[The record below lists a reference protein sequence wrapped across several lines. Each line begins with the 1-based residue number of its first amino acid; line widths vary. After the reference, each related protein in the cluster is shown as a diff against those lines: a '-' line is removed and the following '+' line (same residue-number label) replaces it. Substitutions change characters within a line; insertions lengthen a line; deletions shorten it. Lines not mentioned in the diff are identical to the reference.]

1 MKSLLFSAAALCAFA
16 APVAA
21 QTAAVDATA
30 QSQSGAISGSQSS
43 SGAVSDQTQ
52 GQTQGQVAVGT
63 VGQSV
68 GQSATNQQGVAV
80 SNTFNST
87 NRKFTELNTNA
98 AVPLAASSSFSSDFC
113 GATASGGVS
122 AAPIGISIGG
132 AKPVYDANCQGLR
145 RAEKFGMA
153 AANAHNMGQHELAGR
168 LMSLMIWSI
177 CTSDTQTYSEG
188 KADKSHT
195 PSATE
200 QACSKMLLLG
210 SGPMPT
216 PTAGQPNP
224 APVPS
229 AAVSRNGKPTPEAVS
244 RATDDKRQQ
253 VASLNPAG
261 IP

>member
-1 MKSLLFSAAALCAFA
+1 MKNHTILAAALASVSAFA
-16 APVAA
+16 APAAA
-21 QTAAVDATA
+21 QNAVVDATT
-30 QSQSGAISGSQSS
+30 QSQSGAISGSNSQSGS
-43 SGAVSDQTQ
+43 ASDQTQ
-52 GQTQGQVAVGT
+52 GQVQGQTAVGT
-63 VGQSV
+63 V

-87 NRKFTELNTNA
+87 NRKFTEVNTNA

-132 AKPVYDANCQGLR
+132 AKPVYDKNCQGLR

-153 AANAHNMGQHELAGR
+153 AANAHNMGQAELAGR

-177 CTSDTQTYSEG
+177 CTSDTETYSEG
-188 KADKSHT
+188 KADKSNT

-210 SGPMPT
+210 NSTMPT
-216 PTAGQPNP
+216 PTAGQPSP
-224 APVPS
+224 APSPQ
-229 AAVSRNGKPTPEAVS
+229 AAISRNGKPTPEAVS
-244 RATDDKRQQ
+244 RAVDDKRQQ

-261 IP
+261 LP